1 MFSHKTEMNKTQAH
15 EILEQ
20 QKQGLAVSQYLVNR
34 ALLVSGDISMACP
47 PCQAIG
53 LESTGMAQGQGIR
66 ELFHPFVERD
76 NPGLNQPNEGT
87 Q

>member
-1 MFSHKTEMNKTQAH
+1 MNKTQAH

-34 ALLVSGDISMACP
+34 ALVVSGDLGMACS
-47 PCQAIG
+47 PCQATWV
-53 LESTGMAQGQGIR
+53 ESTGMAQGQGIR
-66 ELFHPFVERD
+66 ELFYPFVDRD
-76 NPGLNQPNEGT
+76 NPGLNSTNEGA

>member
-1 MFSHKTEMNKTQAH
+1 MNKTQAH

-34 ALLVSGDISMACP
+34 ALVVSGDLGMACS
-47 PCQAIG
+47 PCQATWV
-53 LESTGMAQGQGIR
+53 ESTSMAQGQGIR
-66 ELFHPFVERD
+66 ELFYPFVDRD
-76 NPGLNQPNEGT
+76 NPGLNSTNESP

>member
-1 MFSHKTEMNKTQAH
+1 MNKTQAH

-34 ALLVSGDISMACP
+34 ALVVSGDISMACL

-53 LESTGMAQGQGIR
+53 LESTSMAQSQGVR
-66 ELFHPFVERD
+66 ELFYPFVVRD
-76 NPGLNQPNEGT
+76 NPGLNPTNEGA

>member
-1 MFSHKTEMNKTQAH
+1 MNKTQAH

-20 QKQGLAVSQYLVNR
+20 QKQGLSVPQYLVNR
-34 ALLVSGDISMACP
+34 ALVVSGDLGMACS
-47 PCQAIG
+47 PCQATW
-53 LESTGMAQGQGIR
+53 LEGTGMAQSQGIR

>member
-1 MFSHKTEMNKTQAH
+1 MNKTQAH

-34 ALLVSGDISMACP
+34 ALVVSGDLGMACL
-47 PCQAIG
+47 PCQATWV
-53 LESTGMAQGQGIR
+53 ESTGMAQGQGIR
-66 ELFHPFVERD
+66 ELFHPFVDRD
-76 NPGLNQPNEGT
+76 NPRLNPTNERP

>member
-1 MFSHKTEMNKTQAH
+1 MNKTQAH

-34 ALLVSGDISMACP
+34 ALVVSGDLGMACS
-47 PCQAIG
+47 PCQAARVEG
-53 LESTGMAQGQGIR
+53 SGMAQGQGIR
-66 ELFHPFVERD
+66 ELFYPFVDRD

>member
-1 MFSHKTEMNKTQAH
+1 MNKDEAH

-34 ALLVSGDISMACP
+34 ALVVSGDISMACP
-47 PCQAIG
+47 PCQATWVEG
-53 LESTGMAQGQGIR
+53 PSMAQGQGIR
-66 ELFHPFVERD
+66 ELFYPFVDRN